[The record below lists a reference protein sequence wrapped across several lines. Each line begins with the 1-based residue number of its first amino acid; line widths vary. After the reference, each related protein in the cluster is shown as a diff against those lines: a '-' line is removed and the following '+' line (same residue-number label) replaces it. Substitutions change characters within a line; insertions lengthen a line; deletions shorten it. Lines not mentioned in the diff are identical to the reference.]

1 VGTSVLIEKLEPREV
16 ERLRG
21 VRLRA
26 LYDAPEAFASTYEE
40 ALTRPREVWERQL
53 ADFATFVAVEAGRD
67 VGLARGVPFDERDD
81 TALLVSVW
89 VAPEARGHG
98 AGDALVAAVVDWA
111 RRSGYRFLALD
122 VGDENPYAIAL
133 YARQGFLPN
142 GEVSYLPAPRE
153 HVREHRRVRKL

>member
-1 VGTSVLIEKLEPREV
+1 MIEQLEPREV
-16 ERLRG
+16 ERFRG

-26 LYDAPEAFASTYEE
+26 LHDAPEAFASTYEE
-40 ALTRPREVWERQL
+40 ALARPKEVWERQL

-67 VGLARGVPFDERDD
+67 VGLARGVPFEERDD

-89 VAPEARGHG
+89 VAPEARGQG
-98 AGDALVAAVVDWA
+98 VGDALVDAVSDWA
-111 RRSGYRFLALD
+111 RRTGYAFLALD
-122 VGDENPYAIAL
+122 VGDENPHAIAL
-133 YARQGFLPN
+133 YARKDFVPN